1 MNRPSHIRRISPAIV
16 ALALF
21 SFPNILLADDTI
33 KPERCVE
40 GNYGE
45 VFAAELPGRKPV
57 KIFEMPKADTTP
69 AATKARIYGK
79 VVLKVR
85 FLAGGRIG
93 AIEVIEGLPGGLTLE
108 AIRAAKMIRFLP
120 ARQDG
125 QMINVAETVE
135 YNFVDPER
143 CQMAR
148 NLKQKPVAPVRMQ

>member
-1 MNRPSHIRRISPAIV
+1 MKVPSHIRRFSLVIV
-16 ALALF
+16 VVALF

-45 VFAAELPGRKPV
+45 VSATELSGRKPL
-57 KIFEMPKADTTP
+57 KIFEMPKADGTP

-93 AIEVIEGLPGGLTLE
+93 TIEVIEGLPGGLTPE

-135 YNFVDPER
+135 YNFADPER
-143 CQMAR
+143 CQTAR
-148 NLKQKPVAPVRMQ
+148 NLIKKPAAPARLQ